1 MISNLLVDDLETIE
15 KIYPTKK
22 KEKSTMTK
30 KVNAKKGRK
39 KKKKNLNNSI
49 QEAYESVA
57 EADSFS
63 SGYAFVSN
71 WRQMQSASSSESE
84 FSDNEVNQTEQLK
97 YLK

>member
-1 MISNLLVDDLETIE
+1 MISTLDDLETIE

-57 EADSFS
+57 DADSS
-63 SGYAFVSN
+63 SYNFVNN
-71 WRQMQSASSSESE
+71 WRQMQSPSSSESE
-84 FSDNEVNQTEQLK
+84 FSDIETNQTEQLK
-97 YLK
+97 

>member
-1 MISNLLVDDLETIE
+1 
-15 KIYPTKK
+15 
-22 KEKSTMTK
+22 MTK

-57 EADSFS
+57 EADT
-63 SGYAFVSN
+63 SGYGFVNN

-84 FSDNEVNQTEQLK
+84 FSDNEVNQSEQLK
-97 YLK
+97 YYLLKVSLLQTTFY

>member
-1 MISNLLVDDLETIE
+1 ME

-39 KKKKNLNNSI
+39 KKKKNLNSSI

-63 SGYAFVSN
+63 GGYGFVSN
-71 WRQMQSASSSESE
+71 WRQIPNQSSSESE
-84 FSDNEVNQTEQLK
+84 FSDNESNQTEQLK
-97 YLK
+97 